1 MEAASSHN
9 DIVRFVLPG
18 WGCGCWP
25 LPPPLLACCLW
36 QPSRPLR
43 SALRTCGGGIMSR
56 VLVSTC
62 RFLSRQRLCCQL
74 GYFFFLFFFFP
85 FSFPLPASI
94 LEWFPAGAGTQPSL
108 ETSSWAD
115 LCKLPQMSVPGFSC
129 HPRRVCGR
137 DASSS
142 AWQWAAACG
151 RTRLSPDPCC
161 PHRCSG
167 YAGVAK
173 T

>member
-1 MEAASSHN
+1 MLAAASPPASMLPVAAEPSAPLGAPHLRGWHN
-9 DIVRFVLPG
+9 EPCPCLNLPLPLPAASVLPAG
-18 WGCGCWP
+18 
-25 LPPPLLACCLW
+25 LF
-36 QPSRPLR
+36 
-43 SALRTCGGGIMSR
+43 
-56 VLVSTC
+56 
-62 RFLSRQRLCCQL
+62 FLS
-74 GYFFFLFFFFP
+74 FFFFP

-161 PHRCSG
+161 PHRCLG